1 MFQYIKPGEASM
13 SLGSVKELRI
23 DENTRAP
30 QRRPRRWR
38 LIGLSLAIGISGL
51 TWLAVFWA
59 IGYYL

>member
-1 MFQYIKPGEASM
+1 
-13 SLGSVKELRI
+13 
-23 DENTRAP
+23 
-30 QRRPRRWR
+30 